1 MTCALSFKNVSL
13 VYGEHH
19 ARKASVKKHAAGEHH
34 AAKVGEH
41 HGKEAAVSPNASSND
56 VKNGICAVQNL
67 NLEIEQGESIAVIG
81 PSGCGKSSTL
91 QMAAGLVFPTSG
103 SVEVQ
108 GSVIEKPRKDT
119 ALILQDFGLLP
130 WKNVYAN
137 AELGLSLRKVPADV
151 AHEKTLHALEAV
163 GLQNFANSYPN
174 TLSGGMKQRLA
185 LARSLALD
193 AKLLLMDEPLSAL
206 DALLREQMQD
216 LLLKLWQCENYTQ
229 VLVTHSIEEA
239 VFLGQRIF
247 VMSAR
252 PGTVLEVL
260 ENPQVGTS
268 DWRENP
274 LFFERVQTLR
284 HLLRQGCSSQETS
297 CLLNVA
303 AAHTETGASHTEG
316 GANHADLATDHAD
329 IATNHANPDPTH
341 IGGGSEN
348 A

>member
-19 ARKASVKKHAAGEHH
+19 ARKASVKKHVVGEHHAVKAGEHH

-41 HGKEAAVSPNASSND
+41 HAAKAAVFPNASSND
-56 VKNGICAVQNL
+56 VINGICAVQNL

-91 QMAAGLVFPTSG
+91 QMAAGLVFPTNG

-174 TLSGGMKQRLA
+174 ALSGGMKQRLA

-216 LLLKLWQCENYTQ
+216 LLLKLWQRENYTQ

-252 PGTVLEVL
+252 PGTVLETL
-260 ENPQVGTS
+260 ENPQVGTGG
-268 DWRENP
+268 WRENP

-284 HLLRQGCSSQETS
+284 HLLRQGCSSQETNCS
-297 CLLNVA
+297 LNKA
-303 AAHTETGASHTEG
+303 ATHVNRGAG
-316 GANHADLATDHAD
+316 HAD

-341 IGGGSEN
+341 IRGGSEN